1 MVEIGFPNEYAAS
14 ASAGTVEGPFNPESD
29 EFVVEF
35 GRPWDA
41 AVELD
46 GVGS

>member
-1 MVEIGFPNEYAAS
+1 MEIGFPSEYAAS
-14 ASAGTVEGPFNPESD
+14 ASAGTVEGPFVPVSD

-35 GRPWDA
+35 GRPCNA